1 MTAMGCRNSFLLSLQ
16 KSVSEAYGD
25 ANMRKL
31 KKGDV
36 IQLERKGYWIVD
48 RAADAG
54 QPEQPMVLLD
64 IPDGRAA
71 KTATAAAPAAAEQP
85 AQQPAKAGKADKKK
99 KKPAA
104 AAADTPT
111 PAVGPATDTATSPA
125 ADTVTGP
132 PAAAAPQAATAD
144 GGSDAPAAAL
154 PVRITRDATADGA
167 ASPTA
172 PASPSSSAA
181 PSAGAV
187 AVNGGT
193 PMADLAGSAAASP
206 PSHPLSPMP
215 SKALSG
221 RLD

>member
-48 RAADAG
+48 RAANAG
-54 QPEQPMVLLD
+54 KPEQPMVLLD

-71 KTATAAAPAAAEQP
+71 KTATTAAPAATEQP
-85 AQQPAKAGKADKKK
+85 AQQPAKAGKADKMKK
-99 KKPAA
+99 QPAA
-104 AAADTPT
+104 AAADMPMPEGGP
-111 PAVGPATDTATSPA
+111 PADTA
-125 ADTVTGP
+125 TGP
-132 PAAAAPQAATAD
+132 PAATVQQAAAAD
-144 GGSDAPAAAL
+144 GGSDAPAAAS
-154 PVRITRDATADGA
+154 PVRITRAADATANGA

-172 PASPSSSAA
+172 PASPSSLSART
-181 PSAGAV
+181 AGDV

-193 PMADLAGSAAASP
+193 PMADLVGSAAASP